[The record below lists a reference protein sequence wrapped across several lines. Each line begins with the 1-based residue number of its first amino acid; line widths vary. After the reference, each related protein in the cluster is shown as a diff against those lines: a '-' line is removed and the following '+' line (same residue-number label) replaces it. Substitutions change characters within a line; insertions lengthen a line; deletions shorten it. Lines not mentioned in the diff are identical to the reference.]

1 MKPNQDL
8 RSHLKLF
15 RDEFAS
21 KPLSAGI
28 ATLPSLI
35 VLNGILQTYEI
46 KEVLEIGRG
55 LGTITKFMGKDFDLN
70 IYSVETNLYC
80 IEHSAINLKEII
92 YSPVQRIMEVPT
104 NVLQKIDLV
113 VIDGPVSR
121 DEFDFLFLGDGI
133 RVYFFE
139 NHQIVSK
146 ARVLTYLFFHRRHS
160 RYVEIYPDHNFEGP
174 SYVVSLPIWSSLT
187 YFLNYLSL
195 CITLVPRLTRHAFSK
210 LRQRQNFLSDSYR
223 LSKWDPHS

>member
-1 MKPNQDL
+1 MTPQQDI
-8 RSHLKLF
+8 RSYLKLF
-15 RDEFAS
+15 RDEFAT

-35 VLNGILQTYEI
+35 VLNGILQTYAI

-70 IYSVETNLYC
+70 IYSVESNLYC
-80 IEHSAINLKEII
+80 IEKSAIYLNGIN
-92 YSPVQRIMEVPT
+92 YSPVNYISEVT
-104 NVLQKIDLV
+104 ESILREIDLV

-121 DEFDFLFLGDGI
+121 GEFKFLFFGDGI
-133 RVYFFE
+133 RVFFFE

-146 ARVLTYLFFHRRHS
+146 ARVITYLFFHGRHA

-174 SYVVSLPIWSSLT
+174 SYVVSMPVWSPLT
-187 YFLNYLSL
+187 FALNNLSL
-195 CITLVPRLTRHAFSK
+195 GITLLPRLTRHAFSK
-210 LRQRQNFLSDSYR
+210 LRKRQNFLSDSYR